1 VGFPELGQG
10 RRPGINN
17 NAATERTL
25 RLETLMVGW
34 AQDIVTKKR
43 DRAFAIM
50 SGFKDEVK
58 TAISRT
64 DSMWKGDVLIRETEN
79 LNNHPGASQGP
90 SGTSKQGEWCW
101 GGGGSGKKAVQPR
114 QAPLLISVLG
124 PRPQAREG

>member
-1 VGFPELGQG
+1 
-10 RRPGINN
+10 
-17 NAATERTL
+17 
-25 RLETLMVGW
+25 MVGW
-34 AQDIVTKKR
+34 PQDIVTKKR

-79 LNNHPGASQGP
+79 LDNHPGASQGP

-101 GGGGSGKKAVQPR
+101 VEEVRAKKGFSRAKHPYSS
-114 QAPLLISVLG
+114 AC
-124 PRPQAREG
+124 